1 MCIQFPLEKKA
12 MAQAQRK
19 DSPINLRAFSEQKK
33 LIDKAAS
40 LSHKS
45 RSDFML
51 EASCREAE
59 QVLLNQRLFF
69 VDDKAHEAF
78 VALLESP
85 VDENLGLK
93 SLMKSASPWEK

>member
-1 MCIQFPLEKKA
+1 
-12 MAQAQRK
+12 MAQASRK
-19 DSPINLRAFSEQKK
+19 DSSINLRALPDQKK
-33 LIDKAAS
+33 LIDMAAA

-59 QVLLNQRLFF
+59 NLLLDQRLFLM
-69 VDDKAHEAF
+69 DDEAHQAF
-78 VALLESP
+78 IALLESP

-93 SLMKSASPWEK
+93 SLLKSVSPWEK